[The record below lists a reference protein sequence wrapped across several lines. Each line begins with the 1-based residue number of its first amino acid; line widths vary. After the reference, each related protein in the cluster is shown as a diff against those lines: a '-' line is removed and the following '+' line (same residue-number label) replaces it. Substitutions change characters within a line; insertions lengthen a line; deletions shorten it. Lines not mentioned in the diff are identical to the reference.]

1 MGVGLFSC
9 LDSEEMYKLI
19 CLVKKM
25 NPFKIDDI
33 VVEKDQKIGRM
44 FLVLSG

>member
-19 CLVKKM
+19 CMVKKM
-25 NPFKIDDI
+25 PVFKVDDI
-33 VVEKDQKIGRM
+33 VVEKDQKIGKL